1 MNPEL
6 NENFIT
12 KQVLDREVGI
22 FNALN
27 FTCEL
32 TTDIITLT
40 EESSSF
46 PIDEDFN

>member
-1 MNPEL
+1 MTPEL

-12 KQVLDREVGI
+12 KQALDRELGI
-22 FNALN
+22 LNTLN

-32 TTDIITLT
+32 TTAIITLT
-40 EESSSF
+40 ETSSSF